1 MSEPARRPAPE
12 RPQGPS
18 GGPRPGGTRPP
29 GPRPIARR
37 VPRKRFLAPLA
48 AALIAAVLVPSS
60 RTPPP
65 VIPDVLPPVEL
76 PPRDLRT
83 WRTEIRRVEEARG
96 EPIGQRA
103 RVVVPAELQHDADR
117 RMFLAVQVAETQ
129 EQEYELPGDD
139 ADLAALVQAGEMVE
153 VAPFG
158 DHYVL
163 YGVGSLVGGEPFA
176 HYDREA
182 AAEVPLYPSY
192 LDFDLA
198 DDAFDAAVGEL
209 QDKKAAVAAA
219 RDRARRSPRQR
230 RALSGQLRAL
240 EQRETLLI
248 RQQERTAEYY
258 EDWDSR
264 RMLAG
269 KLRLLEDVAN
279 RLGRRRYDLSLP
291 ADRRALRGRLLTFIR
306 PEAKAVVLEIARE
319 YARVFDR
326 PLPVTSLVRSYRY
339 QTVLR
344 RTNRNATAI
353 DAPPHSTGLAFDL
366 LTRFMTAAEQEYLM
380 AVVARLEDE
389 GKVEALR
396 EGNRDHLHVFA
407 FANGVRPPAAAIARS
422 LELVSPRPAPRT
434 ARIAR
439 PAAVPAPP
447 IGFAPSVPRLPGPAL
462 PQ

>member
-1 MSEPARRPAPE
+1 MGTRPHAV
-12 RPQGPS
+12 
-18 GGPRPGGTRPP
+18 RPP
-29 GPRPIARR
+29 GPRPRR
-37 VPRKRFLAPLA
+37 APRHGFVVALVAVLA
-48 AALIAAVLVPSS
+48 AAVLVPSS

-83 WRTEIRRVEEARG
+83 WRTEIRRIEEARG
-96 EPIGQRA
+96 EPVGQRA

-117 RMFLAVQVAETQ
+117 RLFLAVQVAETQ
-129 EQEYELPGDD
+129 EQEYDLPGDD

-153 VAPFG
+153 MAPFG
-158 DHYVL
+158 DHYAL

-182 AAEVPLYPSY
+182 ATEVPLYSSY

-198 DDAFDAAVGEL
+198 DDAFDAAVGDL

-230 RALSGQLRAL
+230 RALSGQIRAL

-248 RQQERTAEYY
+248 RQQEHTAEYY
-258 EDWDSR
+258 EDWERR

-279 RLGRRRYDLSLP
+279 RLGRRTYDLSLP
-291 ADRRALRGRLLTFIR
+291 ADRRALRGRLLTFLR

-339 QTVLR
+339 QSVLR

-380 AVVARLEDE
+380 AIVARLEDE
-389 GKVEALR
+389 GRVEALR

-407 FANGVRPPAAAIARS
+407 FADGVRPPAAAIARS
-422 LELVSPRPAPRT
+422 LALVSPRPAPRP
-434 ARIAR
+434 ARVAR
-439 PAAVPAPP
+439 PAVVQAPP
-447 IGFAPSVPRLPGPAL
+447 MSFAPSAPRMPGPAL
-462 PQ
+462 PR